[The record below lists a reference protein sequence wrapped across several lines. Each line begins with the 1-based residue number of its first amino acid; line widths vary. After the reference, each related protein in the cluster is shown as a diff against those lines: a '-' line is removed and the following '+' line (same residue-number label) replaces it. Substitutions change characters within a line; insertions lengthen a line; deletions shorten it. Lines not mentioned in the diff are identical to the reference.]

1 MQPTYWCSGSVKP
14 GARRQLTLDGYN
26 EDAHRQLIRA
36 LAFDGQRNRTL
47 AHYAEYAKL
56 LEEELGVAPDIRTT
70 ALYQRIRDRRLQ
82 PHSQPVPASP
92 GATTANIAAVGGTL
106 FVGREAE
113 LARLEAALQQAQR
126 GAGQVRF
133 ITGEAGSGK
142 SMLVQAFA
150 HSVLARADDIVVA
163 RGVCNAQ
170 IGAGDPYLPFR
181 EILRLLIGD
190 FDTPATDRVLTLAYE
205 QQLEAFVPTVMQ
217 ALRAQGPDLI
227 GRLVLAHPGM
237 ARMDGT
243 FGIEGAGS
251 ELTSTSR
258 RPPSPAALCD
268 QVTQVLCA
276 VAERCVLV
284 LILDDLQWADSG
296 TLNLL
301 AHLGRG
307 LAGSRLLLIGLYR
320 PVERAP
326 DHPLISTVH
335 ELQRMH
341 GDIFV
346 DLDQTGGAEFVDAFL
361 DEMPNAFEATFHA
374 QLARQTGGHAL
385 FTAALIQQMQG
396 DGTLVRDAEGRWRV
410 ETDLDWSQM
419 PPRVEAVIA
428 KRLARL
434 RTGCPRSISVIVSPR
449 ALSLLSKDAVR

>member
-1 MQPTYWCSGSVKP
+1 MISCVQPTYWCSGSVKP

-181 EILRLLIGD
+181 EILRLL
-190 FDTPATDRVLTLAYE
+190 
-205 QQLEAFVPTVMQ
+205 
-217 ALRAQGPDLI
+217 
-227 GRLVLAHPGM
+227 
-237 ARMDGT
+237 
-243 FGIEGAGS
+243 
-251 ELTSTSR
+251 
-258 RPPSPAALCD
+258 
-268 QVTQVLCA
+268 
-276 VAERCVLV
+276 
-284 LILDDLQWADSG
+284 
-296 TLNLL
+296 
-301 AHLGRG
+301 RG

-346 DLDQTGGAEFVDAFL
+346 DLDQTGGEEFVDAFL